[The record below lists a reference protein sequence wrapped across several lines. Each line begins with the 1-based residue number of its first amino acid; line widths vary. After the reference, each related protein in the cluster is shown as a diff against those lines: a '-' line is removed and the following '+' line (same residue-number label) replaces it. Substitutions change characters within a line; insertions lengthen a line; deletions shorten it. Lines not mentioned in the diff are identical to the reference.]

1 MVLSNAM
8 NSVRGDAKRRFEQL
22 YSFPVFFVGFRQAGD
37 VSVPIHPGERGV
49 QSPDR
54 PAVVLHRYPAAVG
67 LLVSPGQR
75 HRRFGQGRA

>member
-1 MVLSNAM
+1 MVHSNAM
-8 NSVRGDAKRRFEQL
+8 NSVTGDAKRRVEQL

-54 PAVVLHRYPAAVG
+54 RAVVLHQYPAAVG
-67 LLVSPGQR
+67 PLVSPGQR
-75 HRRFGQGRA
+75 NKRFRQRQA

>member
-1 MVLSNAM
+1 MVLLNAM
-8 NSVRGDAKRRFEQL
+8 NSVRGDAKRRVEQL

-75 HRRFGQGRA
+75 NKRFRQGQA